1 MTNDEIMKALLDCI
15 EPKDTAQDIKHDLV
29 SEIQNINCPKV
40 IKELLKCDL
49 TFHEAIDKLIEK
61 EKEAEN
67 KEQIEKLTAA
77 ILKIC
82 K

>member
-1 MTNDEIMKALLDCI
+1 MMNDEIMKALLDGI
-15 EPKDTAQDIKHDLV
+15 EPKNKTQDIEHDLV

-40 IKELLKCDL
+40 IKEHLKCDL

-61 EKEAEN
+61 EKEAES